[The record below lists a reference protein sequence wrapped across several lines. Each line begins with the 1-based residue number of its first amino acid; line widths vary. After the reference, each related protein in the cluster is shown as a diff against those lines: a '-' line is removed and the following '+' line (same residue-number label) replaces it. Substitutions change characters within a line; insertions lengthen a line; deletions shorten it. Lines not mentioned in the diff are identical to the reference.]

1 MFNLD
6 LMLDCG
12 QAFRWEKDENGN
24 MRGVVSGKQYT
35 LRQDGDILYCSC
47 TEADFNKTLR
57 RYLDFDRDYK
67 TITDNFATDENLKMA
82 CEEYAGIRILR
93 QEPWETLC
101 SFIISQNNNIPRIKG
116 IISRLCESFGE
127 G

>member
-1 MFNLD
+1 MDCFQFEIKTPEMFNLD

-12 QAFRWEKDENGN
+12 QAFRWEKDEHGN

-35 LRQDGDILYCSC
+35 LKQDGDILYCSC

-67 TITDNFATDENLKMA
+67 TITDNFKTDGNLKMA
-82 CEEYAGIRILR
+82 CEEYEGTRILR
-93 QEPWETLC
+93 KETW
-101 SFIISQNNNIPRIKG
+101 QRI
-116 IISRLCESFGE
+116 
-127 G
+127 